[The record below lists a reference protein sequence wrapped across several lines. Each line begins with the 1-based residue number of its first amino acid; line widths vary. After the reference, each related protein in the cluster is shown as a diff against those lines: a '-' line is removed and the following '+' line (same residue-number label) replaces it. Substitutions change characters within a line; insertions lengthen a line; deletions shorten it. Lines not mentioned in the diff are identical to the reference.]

1 MIEDWEFILR
11 SPMNKKKYK
20 KLFVDV
26 VIQIADKYMKSGQAM
41 YMNGTFEIE
50 QEKILKISEDYDYK
64 HWKNGI

>member
-1 MIEDWEFILR
+1 
-11 SPMNKKKYK
+11 MNKKKYK